1 MCILMMTISVKD
13 QRWFRPSKDLI
24 YQECVET
31 AMVYRSN
38 DIYLSHPP
46 NYIRMNIQSELT
58 L

>member
-1 MCILMMTISVKD
+1 MKLKNIKDICIIIIES
-13 QRWFRPSKDLI
+13 
-24 YQECVET
+24 VET

-46 NYIRMNIQSELT
+46 NYIRMNIQSDLT